1 MPIAARR
8 RVAGEIVRI
17 MSQNDTRAGSTA
29 SWWIRSS
36 VMALAATLAGMQ
48 PLAAAGPDVV
58 VTLKPVHSL
67 VAAVM
72 DGVGTPHL
80 LIDGVASPHTY
91 AMKPSEVRRLNAS
104 DVVIRVSAQLEVF
117 LAKPLSLVGKRTR
130 IVTLDGVP
138 EMILHKARVGGDFE
152 PHGHDHG
159 PGKGKGK
166 HNHSHGHAHEKGHN
180 HDAALTDGHLWLD
193 PHNARVIALHVSEI
207 LAAVSPADAAR
218 FRANAKAVAEKLDA
232 LDQALKSQLSPVA
245 GKPFLV
251 FHDAYQ
257 YFDRRYGLAG
267 AGSVTVNPEVPP
279 SARRLSQLR
288 ERLSRT
294 GIVCVFAEPQFAPRA
309 VDTIIEGT
317 TVRRATLDPLGAAI
331 GAGPDHYFE
340 MMENLARDLR
350 GCLAGSV

>member
-1 MPIAARR
+1 
-8 RVAGEIVRI
+8 
-17 MSQNDTRAGSTA
+17 
-29 SWWIRSS
+29 
-36 VMALAATLAGMQ
+36 MALAATLATMQ
-48 PLAAAGPDVV
+48 PLAAAAPDVV

-72 DGVGTPHL
+72 EGVGTPHL
-80 LIDGVASPHTY
+80 LIDGAASPHTY
-91 AMKPSEVRRLNAS
+91 AMKPSEVRRLNTAA
-104 DVVIRVSAQLEVF
+104 VVVRVSARLEVF
-117 LAKPLSLVGKRTR
+117 LAKPLSLLGKRTR
-130 IVTLDGVP
+130 IVTLDEVP
-138 EMILHKARVGGDFE
+138 GMTLHKARVGGDFE
-152 PHGHDHG
+152 PHSHDHG
-159 PGKGKGK
+159 PAKGKGK
-166 HNHSHGHAHEKGHN
+166 HAHGHGHAHSKGHDD
-180 HDAALTDGHLWLD
+180 DATLTDGHLWLD
-193 PHNARVIALHVSEI
+193 PHNARVIALYVSEI

-218 FRANAKAVAEKLDA
+218 FRANAKAVADRLDE
-232 LDQALKSQLSPVA
+232 LDQGLKSELAPIA

-317 TVRRATLDPLGAAI
+317 NVRRATLDPLGAAI

-340 MMENLARDLR
+340 MMKGLARDLR

>member
-1 MPIAARR
+1 MSERDTSACRAPRR
-8 RVAGEIVRI
+8 
-17 MSQNDTRAGSTA
+17 
-29 SWWIRSS
+29 WIRCSA
-36 VMALAATLAGMQ
+36 VAIAATLAGMQ

-58 VTLKPVHSL
+58 VTVKPVHGI

-72 DGVGTPHL
+72 DGVGAPHL
-80 LIDGVASPHTY
+80 LLDGAASPHTY
-91 AMKPSEVRRLNAS
+91 AMKPSEVRRLNAAT
-104 DVVIRVSAQLEVF
+104 VVVRVSARLEVF
-117 LAKPLSLVGKRTR
+117 LTKPLSLVAKRTR
-130 IVTLDGVP
+130 IVTLDEVP
-138 EMILHKARVGGDFE
+138 GLTLHKVRVGGDFE
-152 PHGHDHG
+152 PHRHDHG
-159 PGKGKGK
+159 HAKGKGK
-166 HNHSHGHAHEKGHN
+166 HDHGHGHGHAHGKSHED
-180 HDAALTDGHLWLD
+180 DAKQTDGHLWLD
-193 PHNARVIALHVSEI
+193 PQNARIIALHVSDV

-218 FRANAKAVAEKLDA
+218 FKANAKALAERLEA
-232 LDQALKSQLSPVA
+232 LDQALQSELAPVV

-257 YFDRRYGLAG
+257 YFERRYGLAG

-317 TVRRATLDPLGAAI
+317 NVRRATLDPLGSAI

-340 MMENLARDLR
+340 MMEGLARDLK